1 MNDKFQKLIS
11 DLNTKTQAKP
21 EIWDKTAGENC
32 IHTFFQS
39 YGVRICKYDYFNGVT
54 AINFAILDMNGSNI
68 DEIDFFEEEENDKI
82 EFSTL
87 LTIFN
92 AAKRRLIN
100 LDSIINTLIEE
111 VNN

>member
-1 MNDKFQKLIS
+1 
-11 DLNTKTQAKP
+11 
-21 EIWDKTAGENC
+21 
-32 IHTFFQS
+32 
-39 YGVRICKYDYFNGVT
+39 
-54 AINFAILDMNGSNI
+54 MNGSNI